1 MWNCVL
7 GILTITITH
16 VVCIRPTSRKHGLSQ
31 LNRIIFARQKTAAA
45 APAPALAQENK
56 KKEEEE
62 DGKKTP
68 NA

>member
-16 VVCIRPTSRKHGLSQ
+16 VVCIRPTNRKHGLSQ
-31 LNRIIFARQKTAAA
+31 LNRIIFARQKTTAA
-45 APAPALAQENK
+45 APAQENK
-56 KKEEEE
+56 IKKKKKKKKTGE
-62 DGKKTP
+62 KTP